1 MKMKKRE
8 GKKIKKSII
17 KSGVDN
23 DSLLQVHAINLKD
36 LTISFFIEKSNG

>member
-17 KSGVDN
+17 KLGV